1 MPSVRDK
8 LPLLKLAYCL
18 SLHPPQA
25 GINLEDMGDLFGDEK
40 VESDSDDDDDE
51 NDADGDEESSL
62 YSGTPTSS
70 RPGSRANSRTR
81 TTRQNS
87 SSKLLENGN
96 PKGMMKRMF
105 DAMRGKN
112 DVNSTE
118 LDGDRQ

>member
-1 MPSVRDK
+1 MSTLFSDE
-8 LPLLKLAYCL
+8 L
-18 SLHPPQA
+18 S
-25 GINLEDMGDLFGDEK
+25 D
-40 VESDSDDDDDE
+40 SDSDDDDD
-51 NDADGDEESSL
+51 DKSDDDGDEESSL

-70 RPGSRANSRTR
+70 RPGSRAGSRTR

-96 PKGMMKRMF
+96 SKGMMKRMF

-112 DVNSTE
+112 DVNYTE

>member
-1 MPSVRDK
+1 MLR
-8 LPLLKLAYCL
+8 LACCL

-40 VESDSDDDDDE
+40 VESDSDDDDDDE

-70 RPGSRANSRTR
+70 RPGSRAGSRTR

-96 PKGMMKRMF
+96 SKGMMKRMF

-112 DVNSTE
+112 DVNYTE
-118 LDGDRQ
+118 LNGDRQ